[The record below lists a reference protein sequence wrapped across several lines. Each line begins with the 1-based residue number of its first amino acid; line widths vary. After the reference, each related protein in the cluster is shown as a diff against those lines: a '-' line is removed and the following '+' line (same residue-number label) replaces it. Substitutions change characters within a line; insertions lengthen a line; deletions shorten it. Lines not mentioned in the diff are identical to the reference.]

1 MSVKPL
7 KPNALYRSIPVSTL
21 PFNSTADL
29 ADLDVALGQD
39 RAVEALLFGVAMRQD
54 GYNLFVLGP
63 PGTGRHALVRQVL
76 NHRAKSETAPCD
88 WVYVNDFDVAHRPRA
103 LSLPRGR
110 AVRTK

>member
-39 RAVEALLFGVAMRQD
+39 RAVEALLFGIAMR
-54 GYNLFVLGP
+54 
-63 PGTGRHALVRQVL
+63 PGACRIFPIPI
-76 NHRAKSETAPCD
+76 PCKI
-88 WVYVNDFDVAHRPRA
+88 WP
-103 LSLPRGR
+103 
-110 AVRTK
+110 